1 MVYYGFCGL
10 CGVGSCADLGFA
22 LVWVAG
28 WFGSLGIAG
37 GLCGYMWLAWLVV
50 SNIVGVGCSADVR
63 AGVGR
68 LVLDLL
74 LV

>member
-22 LVWVAG
+22 LVWVPG

-37 GLCGYMWLAWLVV
+37 GLRGYM
-50 SNIVGVGCSADVR
+50 
-63 AGVGR
+63 
-68 LVLDLL
+68 
-74 LV
+74 